1 MFTHED
7 AINFV
12 LIYQV
17 SVGTLCARS
26 LLLVHFSSQTL
37 GHAPARPSHDFAK
50 PSWRFKMPKRSEEIA
65 PALEQVCRS
74 KRNTSL
80 DYSDY
85 SLRKRQLFF
94 QACKLRRAIRC
105 PYFGKSCLAC
115 HVAVV
120 YRLALHGGSGGFF
133 GAIKRLFG
141 WLHISTCV
149 LRGHRRGI
157 NHFSPEVVPAVVF
170 PLCFHIFHLRVF

>member
-26 LLLVHFSSQTL
+26 LLLVQFSSQTL

-50 PSWRFKMPKRSEEIA
+50 PSWRFKMPEEIA
-65 PALEQVCRS
+65 PALEQVNIT

-80 DYSDY
+80 DYS
-85 SLRKRQLFF
+85 
-94 QACKLRRAIRC
+94 
-105 PYFGKSCLAC
+105 
-115 HVAVV
+115 V
-120 YRLALHGGSGGFF
+120 
-133 GAIKRLFG
+133 
-141 WLHISTCV
+141 
-149 LRGHRRGI
+149 
-157 NHFSPEVVPAVVF
+157 
-170 PLCFHIFHLRVF
+170 